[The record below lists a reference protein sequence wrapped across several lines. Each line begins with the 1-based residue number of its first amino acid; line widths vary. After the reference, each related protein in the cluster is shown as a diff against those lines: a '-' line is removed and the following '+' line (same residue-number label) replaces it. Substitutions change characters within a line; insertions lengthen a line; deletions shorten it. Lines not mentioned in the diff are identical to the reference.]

1 MWNNYKKM
9 SSSNILTTDDNVVK
23 SMFDTLV
30 PTEQETAVPFI
41 MKIQE
46 MLANESE
53 YVFWTRSK

>member
-1 MWNNYKKM
+1 M
-9 SSSNILTTDDNVVK
+9 SSSNSLTTDDNVVK